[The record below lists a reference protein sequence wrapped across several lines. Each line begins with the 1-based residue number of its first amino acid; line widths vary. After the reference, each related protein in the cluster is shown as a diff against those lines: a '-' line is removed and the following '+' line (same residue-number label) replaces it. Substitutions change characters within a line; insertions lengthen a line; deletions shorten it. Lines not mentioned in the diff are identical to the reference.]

1 MLEIQKLIRQFPNL
15 SEANLYLKNKL
26 NLKIKVDELSFVD
39 GNKEEVYIYNYDQID
54 SPKFHPIIKETR
66 ALILDIKGNVVSFSF
81 PRFFNYRENPEDNID
96 WETAR
101 AETKH
106 DGSLIVIYNHRGNW
120 FVQTRQSANAEGTLS
135 GNNYITYNKAVV
147 SLLEQKCKNTPFEC
161 FRDHYCYAFEFVSPF
176 NRIVTPYS
184 ENNLYLLSIFNKQTL
199 TECDSWVVDD
209 VAKEFNFSRPAVFDI
224 NGINDIS
231 ELLNGL
237 NDLDEGFVI
246 VDGYKNRIKMKS
258 KRYLS
263 IAKTINAGNKV
274 SPKNFAEIV
283 LTGETDEIL
292 TYFPEFRKQIG
303 FFEDTLKMI
312 EKDLERIWRDN
323 KNEKSQKE
331 FAISIKNHPFSG
343 VLFDLRSCKISSI
356 NEGIRKIKPKAIV
369 EFASDVRYNEFK
381 NLFNEID

>member
-1 MLEIQKLIRQFPNL
+1 M
-15 SEANLYLKNKL
+15 

-135 GNNYITYNKAVV
+135 GNNCITYNKAVV

-199 TECDSWVVDD
+199 TECDSWIVDD
-209 VAKEFNFSRPAVFDI
+209 VAKEFNFSRPAVFDV
-224 NGINDIS
+224 NDINDMS
-231 ELLNGL
+231 ELLNNL

-292 TYFPEFRKQIG
+292 TYFPEFKKQIG

-312 EKDLERIWRDN
+312 EKDLETVWRNNGD
-323 KNEKSQKE
+323 EKSQKE
-331 FAISIKNHPFSG
+331 FAISIKNHPFSS

-369 EFASDVRYNEFK
+369 EFISTVRQNEFR
-381 NLFNEID
+381 NLFNGID